1 MMETTLITNTTSLW
15 AIGLSG
21 LILLGVVLYRQYVLL
36 QATRDQMAALQSQ
49 LDLFVDTSIN
59 VARSVDRLVNGERS
73 QSGAP
78 RQASRRWL
86 LEEAKVRLEKGE
98 QLRNIVVPL
107 GLSRDEV
114 RLLHLTAGK
123 RSNPV
128 QHSH

>member
-1 MMETTLITNTTSLW
+1 METTLITNATSLW

-59 VARSVDRLVNGERS
+59 VARSVDRLVNGEHSRGGS
-73 QSGAP
+73 P